1 MFGLDPLENSQQS
14 CELLANDSEDLLAR
28 KEA

>member
-14 CELLANDSEDLLAR
+14 SELLANDSEDLLAR